1 MTAVNTQCRL
11 AARPAALPIAS
22 DWAIVEEPK
31 PVAGEGEIVV
41 EVDYLSIDPA
51 MRTWMNAG
59 RSYVP
64 PVEIGEVMRALGV
77 GHVVESRHPGF
88 AVGDEVSGIFG
99 VQRYAVSNGAEVN
112 TIDTTVA
119 PASVHLGALG
129 ISGLT
134 AYFGLL
140 DIGRPEPGQTVVVS
154 GAAGSVGAMVGQI
167 ARIKGCRTVGIAG
180 GEQKCRWLVEEAG
193 FDAAID
199 YKNADLRAELKTHAP
214 NGADVYFDNV
224 GGATLEAVL
233 NRLARGARIVL
244 CGAVSQYNDTPRGPS
259 NYMQLL
265 VARASMTGF
274 VIFDY
279 ADRYPEG
286 VAQLA
291 KWINAGELQSHE
303 QIEHGDIGD
312 FPDTLLKLFRGENTG
327 KLILALDRGGNSS
340 GG

>member
-1 MTAVNTQCRL
+1 MNTVNTQCRL
-11 AARPAALPIAS
+11 AARPVELPKAT
-22 DWAIVEEPK
+22 DWTIVEEPK
-31 PVAGEGEIVV
+31 PAAADGEFVV

-64 PVEIGEVMRALGV
+64 PVEIGEVMRALGI
-77 GHVVESRHPGF
+77 GRVVESRHSGF

-99 VQRYAVSNGAEVN
+99 VQHYALSNGADVN
-112 TIDTTVA
+112 KVDTTLA
-119 PASVHLGALG
+119 PATVHLGALG

-140 DIGRPEPGQTVVVS
+140 EIGRPEPGQTVLVS
-154 GAAGSVGAMVGQI
+154 GAAGSVGSIAGQI
-167 ARIKGCRTVGIAG
+167 ARINGCRAVGIAG
-180 GEQKCRWLVEEAG
+180 GEQKCRWLIEEVG

-199 YKNADLRAELKTHAP
+199 YKSADLRAELKTHAP
-214 NGADVYFDNV
+214 SGVDVFFDNV
-224 GGATLEAVL
+224 GGATLEAAL
-233 NRLARGARIVL
+233 NRLARNARIVL
-244 CGAVSQYNDTPRGPS
+244 CGAVSQYNEAPRGPA

-279 ADRYPEG
+279 ADRYTEG

-291 KWINAGELQSHE
+291 EWLNSGKLRSHE
-303 QIEHGDIGD
+303 HIEHGDVGD
-312 FPDTLLKLFRGENTG
+312 FPNTLLKLFSGENTG
-327 KLILALDRGGNSS
+327 KLILALDKR
-340 GG
+340 

>member
-1 MTAVNTQCRL
+1 VNAVNTQCRL
-11 AARPAALPIAS
+11 AARPVDMPKAT
-22 DWAIVEEPK
+22 DWSIVEEPK
-31 PVAGEGEIVV
+31 PAAADAEFVV
-41 EVDYLSIDPA
+41 QVDYLSIDPA

-88 AVGDEVSGIFG
+88 SVGDDVSGIFG
-99 VQRYAVSNGAEVN
+99 VQRYALSDGAEVN
-112 TIDTTVA
+112 KLDTNLA
-119 PASVHLGALG
+119 PATTYLGALG

-140 DIGRPEPGQTVVVS
+140 DVGRPEPGQTVLVS
-154 GAAGSVGAMVGQI
+154 GAAGSVGSIVGQI
-167 ARIKGCRTVGIAG
+167 ARIKGCRAVGIAG
-180 GEQKCRWLVEEAG
+180 GEDKCRWLVDEAG

-199 YKNADLRAELKTHAP
+199 YRTADLRKELKIHAP
-214 NGADVYFDNV
+214 DGVDVYFDNV
-224 GGATLEAVL
+224 GGATLEAAL
-233 NRLARGARIVL
+233 NRLAHGARIVL
-244 CGAVSQYNDTPRGPS
+244 CGAVSQYNDTPRGPA

-279 ADRYPEG
+279 AERYSEG
-286 VAQLA
+286 VAELA
-291 KWINAGELQSHE
+291 NWLNSGELRSHE
-303 QIEHGDIGD
+303 QIEHGDVGD

-327 KLILALDRGGNSS
+327 KLILALNRGGE
-340 GG
+340 